1 MFSSFHYD
9 LWLSSLW
16 TDLLCH
22 FCQSQVCQYIDLKFQ
37 ILRSLSSTVAH
48 YTTARNTQHSHRDTN
63 QNRDI
68 LLNLSQYSIFIL
80 LYIHFIFYCYIL
92 FLFVSLCFQF
102 KGITLWGG
110 KTNRIFSL
118 LFVFQFS
125 RTKYTHR
132 ENYINACW

>member
-1 MFSSFHYD
+1 MS
-9 LWLSSLW
+9 LINLSCSPRKVYVDHFFAISLW
-16 TDLLCH
+16 HSTLLR
-22 FCQSQVCQYIDLKFQ
+22 K
-37 ILRSLSSTVAH
+37 
-48 YTTARNTQHSHRDTN
+48 TQHSHRDTY

-68 LLNLSQYSIFIL
+68 LLNFITIFNIIFICIYA
-80 LYIHFIFYCYIL
+80 LYICTFILFIFFRIL
-92 FLFVSLCFQF
+92 FLFCLYLCFQF